1 MATHMRERRNR
12 FIAVVASLVLVVG
25 LMPLTAF
32 AEPSSEDDPSSPAI
46 TVVISPEGGGTVEG
60 AGVDPSPGDTVT
72 LSATANDGYVFVN
85 WTDES
90 GKVIEDSDG
99 QAVGATYTFT
109 FQSTCTLTANF
120 KRPLT
125 ITAKPQTYTY
135 NGKQQGEGDTAYDD
149 SAAISEKVVVDG
161 LQSGDSITSII
172 LDGEQT
178 EVGVY
183 EGADGIVPSNA
194 RINGKSED
202 ESDYVI
208 TYVPGKLTIE
218 AAPVEECTVTFENWD
233 GTVLQSGK
241 VAKGEVPKY
250 AGDEPTKP
258 ATAQCEY
265 LFVGWEPEVGP
276 VTGDTT
282 YTAKYDEAP
291 RHYSVIW
298 RNYDGT
304 EFYRDVKVPYGTM
317 PKYEGPTPTKP
328 SDEQFTYAF
337 AGWTPDVAAVT
348 GDATYTAK
356 FDAVPKSKLEYNF
369 VSGAGGTWTQGS
381 STPMVFKIERTI
393 DSETT
398 INHFTGVLMDGK
410 AVPEKDASGNA
421 NWTVKSGSVIVELQ
435 PSYLSTLSAGK
446 HTVTVTFDDADPV
459 SADFTV
465 SAKAATPAT
474 GDPLLGASAA
484 LLAVALLALGVV
496 AVSVAKRRVR
506 G

>member
-32 AEPSSEDDPSSPAI
+32 AEPSSEDNPSSSAI
-46 TVVISPEGGGTVEG
+46 TVVINPKGGGTVEN
-60 AGVDPSPGDTVT
+60 AGGDPNPGDTVT

-109 FQSTCTLTANF
+109 FQSACTLRANF
-120 KRPLT
+120 KQKQPLT

-135 NGKQQGEGDTAYDD
+135 NGMQQGEGDTAYDD
-149 SAAISEKVVVDG
+149 SAAISEKIVVDG

-208 TYVPGKLTIE
+208 TYIPGKLTIE
-218 AAPVEECTVTFENWD
+218 AAPSECTVTFENWD

-250 AGDEPTKP
+250 AGDEPTRP

-265 LFVGWEPEVGP
+265 LFVGWEPEVVA
-276 VTGDTT
+276 VTGDAT
-282 YTAKYDEAP
+282 YTAKYDEVP
-291 RHYSVIW
+291 RLYSVIW

-317 PKYEGPTPTKP
+317 PKYEGAEPTRP
-328 SDEQFTYAF
+328 SDEQYTYAF
-337 AGWTPDVAAVT
+337 SGWTPDVAAVT

-356 FDAVPKSKLEYNF
+356 FTATPKLAYNF

-421 NWTVKSGSVIVELQ
+421 NWTAKSGSVIVELQ
-435 PSYLSTLSAGK
+435 PSYLATLSVGK
-446 HTVTVTFDDADPV
+446 HTVTVTFDDTDPV

>member
-1 MATHMRERRNR
+1 
-12 FIAVVASLVLVVG
+12 IAVVASLILVAG
-25 LMPLTAF
+25 LVPITAF
-32 AEPSSEDDPSSPAI
+32 AEPSSEDDSSSSAI
-46 TVVISPEGGGTVEG
+46 TVVIYPKGGGTVSG
-60 AGVDPSPGDTVT
+60 AGVDPSPGETVT
-72 LSATANDGYVFVN
+72 LHATASNGYVFVN

-90 GKVIEDSDG
+90 RKVVSTDADYS
-99 QAVGATYTFT
+99 FT

-135 NGKQQGEGDTAYDD
+135 NGKQQGEGDTTYDD
-149 SAAISEKVVVDG
+149 PAAISEKVVVDG
-161 LQSGDSITSII
+161 LQSGDSISSVI

-183 EGADGIVPSNA
+183 EGADGIVPSDA
-194 RINGKSED
+194 TINGKSED

-218 AAPVEECTVTFENWD
+218 AAPSECTVTFENWD

-250 AGDEPTKP
+250 AGDEPTRP

-276 VTGDTT
+276 VTGDAT

-337 AGWTPDVAAVT
+337 AGWTPDVAAVI

-356 FDAVPKSKLEYNF
+356 FDAVPKPKLGYEV
-369 VSGAGGTWTQGS
+369 VSGASGTWTQGS
-381 STPMVFKIERTI
+381 NAPMVFKIERTI
-393 DSETT
+393 DPETAFS
-398 INHFTGVLMDGK
+398 HFTGILMDGQ

-421 NWTVKSGSVIVELQ
+421 NWTARSGSVIVELQ

-496 AVSVAKRRVR
+496 AVSVARRRVR

>member
-1 MATHMRERRNR
+1 MATRKRKRTNR
-12 FIAVVASLVLVVG
+12 FIAVVASLVLIVG
-25 LMPLTAF
+25 LMPITAF
-32 AEPSSEDDPSSPAI
+32 AEPGFDEDPSPALD
-46 TVVISPEGGGTVEG
+46 VRVYPEKGGTVEG
-60 AGVDPSPGDTVT
+60 AGKDPSPGGTVE
-72 LSATANDGYVFVN
+72 LHATAKDGYVFVN
-85 WTDES
+85 WTDEYE
-90 GKVIEDSDG
+90 KVVSTDADYS
-99 QAVGATYTFT
+99 FT

-218 AAPVEECTVTFENWD
+218 AAPAEEYTVTFANWD

-241 VAKGEVPKY
+241 VAKGETPKY
-250 AGDEPTKP
+250 GGDEPTRP

-265 LFVGWEPEVGP
+265 LFAGWEPEIVA
-276 VTGDTT
+276 VTSDVT
-282 YTAKYDEAP
+282 YTAKYDETS
-291 RHYSVIW
+291 RLFTVIW
-298 RNYDGT
+298 QNYDGT

-317 PKYEGPTPTKP
+317 PKFEGAEPTKP
-328 SDEQFTYAF
+328 SDESYTYAF
-337 AGWTPDVAAVT
+337 AGWEPTIAAVT

-356 FDAVPKSKLEYNF
+356 FTATPKLAYKV
-369 VSGAGGTWTQGS
+369 VSGADGTWTQGS
-381 STPMVFKIERTI
+381 NTSLVFKVERTV
-393 DSETT
+393 DPETAFS
-398 INHFTGVLMDGK
+398 HFTGVQVDGK
-410 AVPEKDASGNA
+410 AVSEKDASGKA
-421 NWTVKSGSVIVELQ
+421 NWTAKSGSVIVELQ

-459 SADFTV
+459 SADFAV

-474 GDPLLGASAA
+474 GDSLLGASAA

>member
-1 MATHMRERRNR
+1 
-12 FIAVVASLVLVVG
+12 
-25 LMPLTAF
+25 
-32 AEPSSEDDPSSPAI
+32 
-46 TVVISPEGGGTVEG
+46 
-60 AGVDPSPGDTVT
+60 
-72 LSATANDGYVFVN
+72 
-85 WTDES
+85 
-90 GKVIEDSDG
+90 
-99 QAVGATYTFT
+99 
-109 FQSTCTLTANF
+109 
-120 KRPLT
+120 
-125 ITAKPQTYTY
+125 
-135 NGKQQGEGDTAYDD
+135 
-149 SAAISEKVVVDG
+149 
-161 LQSGDSITSII
+161 
-172 LDGEQT
+172 
-178 EVGVY
+178 
-183 EGADGIVPSNA
+183 
-194 RINGKSED
+194 
-202 ESDYVI
+202 
-208 TYVPGKLTIE
+208 GKLTIE
-218 AAPVEECTVTFENWD
+218 AAPSECTVTFENWD

-250 AGDEPTKP
+250 AGDEPTRP

-265 LFVGWEPEVGP
+265 LFVGWEPEVVA
-276 VTGDTT
+276 VTGDAT
-282 YTAKYDEAP
+282 YTAKYDEVP
-291 RHYSVIW
+291 RLYSVIW

-317 PKYEGPTPTKP
+317 PKYEGAEPTRP
-328 SDEQFTYAF
+328 SDEQYTYAF
-337 AGWTPDVAAVT
+337 SGWTPDVAAVT

-356 FDAVPKSKLEYNF
+356 FTATPKLAYNF

-421 NWTVKSGSVIVELQ
+421 NWTAKSGSVIVELQ
-435 PSYLSTLSAGK
+435 PSYLATLSVGK
-446 HTVTVTFDDADPV
+446 HTVTVTFDDTDPV